1 MWHAEGELRWCWTQI
16 TAALY
21 GKPVYR
27 ECCDVFISALRG
39 SWLCRRIF
47 ILCLTNLIKHIYTNI
62 CEMALDNHFYK
73 VRCYYP
79 NILVNV
85 RRVLMS
91 GNCTSPEHTMTL
103 AQIRGKLRRPLSYWK
118 EKCLKVTLSSA
129 GYREL
134 TDEKFPN
141 MGDPRIELCFLLST
155 PYIACFANNHG
166 TFHFY
171 LLQQPENKT

>member
-1 MWHAEGELRWCWTQI
+1 
-16 TAALY
+16 
-21 GKPVYR
+21 
-27 ECCDVFISALRG
+27 
-39 SWLCRRIF
+39 
-47 ILCLTNLIKHIYTNI
+47 
-62 CEMALDNHFYK
+62 MALDNHFYK

-103 AQIRGKLRRPLSYWK
+103 AQIR
-118 EKCLKVTLSSA
+118 A